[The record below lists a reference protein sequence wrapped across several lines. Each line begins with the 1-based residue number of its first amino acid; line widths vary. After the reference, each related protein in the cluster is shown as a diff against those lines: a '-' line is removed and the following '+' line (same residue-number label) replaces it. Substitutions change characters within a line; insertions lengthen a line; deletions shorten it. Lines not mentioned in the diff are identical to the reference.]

1 MVLTD
6 SMIDQYI
13 EMLDSYGNAFSVNF
27 RKYHAIKDDDSKRS
41 IGGEIDKSLA
51 EVLKAANGF
60 ASTLKCFETEELP
73 FFGRSALK
81 RRRAQLLSHF
91 HANLSRMS
99 GHLSCVPKAFLDGA
113 NLQITRDVLREKTM
127 GHDLGR

>member
-6 SMIDQYI
+6 SMIDQYA
-13 EMLDSYGNAFSVNF
+13 EMLDSYGAAFSVNF
-27 RKYHAIKDDDSKRS
+27 RKYDAIKDDESKRN
-41 IGGEIDKSLA
+41 IGGEIDRALA

-81 RRRAQLLSHF
+81 RKRAQLLIHF
-91 HANLSRMS
+91 HTNLSRMS
-99 GHLSCVPKAFLDGA
+99 ERISSVPKAFLDA
-113 NLQITRDVLREKTM
+113 AQLQNTRDVLREKIL
-127 GHDLGR
+127 GHDLR

>member
-1 MVLTD
+1 MVLTE

-13 EMLDSYGNAFSVNF
+13 EMLDSYGAAFSVSF
-27 RKYHAIKDDDSKRS
+27 RKYDAIKDDESKRN

-60 ASTLKCFETEELP
+60 ASTLTCLETEELP

-81 RRRAQLLSHF
+81 RKRAQLLSHF

-99 GHLSCVPKAFLDGA
+99 AHISSVPKALLDGA
-113 NLQITRDVLREKTM
+113 NLQITRDVLREKMM
-127 GHDLGR
+127 GHDLR